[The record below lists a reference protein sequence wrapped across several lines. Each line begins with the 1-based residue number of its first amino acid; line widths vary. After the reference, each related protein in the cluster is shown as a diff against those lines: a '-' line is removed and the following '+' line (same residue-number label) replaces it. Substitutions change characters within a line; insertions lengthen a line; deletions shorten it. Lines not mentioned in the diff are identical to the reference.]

1 MALTVK
7 ICGLKTP
14 EALEVSLESG
24 ADMVGFVFFGPS
36 PRATPG
42 SKAAR
47 PLGLRVK
54 GRAGIVALTV
64 DATRRYAARHR
75 RRR

>member
-1 MALTVK
+1 MPLTIK

-36 PRATPG
+36 PRNISP
-42 SKAAR
+42 KAVESLAGQVR
-47 PLGLRVK
+47 
-54 GRAGIVALTV
+54 GRAQKVALTV
-64 DATRRYAARHR
+64 NATFCEIGRAHV
-75 RRR
+75 